1 MRCLKFSM
9 INNNLLE
16 GEELFKAIY
25 ETLMNNQDF
34 IQCIPKGIIQSIK

>member
-1 MRCLKFSM
+1 M

-34 IQCIPKGIIQSIK
+34 IQCIPACGDRNIYTIK